1 MRRNPVLERLR
12 TGGVAVGTFAIEL
25 SSPAL
30 ARVAATAGAEFIALD
45 QEHSGF
51 GSETVRSFLAGA
63 RAADIVPLIRV
74 AGKHS
79 EPLSLALDLGALGV
93 IVPFIESAEEAAA
106 AVSSLKYPPLGRRG
120 FGLLHLDEHDGDVG
134 RYMAAANDRTMVV
147 VQIESRSGLEDVE
160 RIASV
165 EGVDVLWIGQFDLT
179 ASLGIPGQFDSPV
192 WKEALD
198 RVVSACRAA
207 GKAAAMAA
215 ETPAD
220 VGPLLDR
227 GFCCISFGHDLTLF
241 RRGLAEG
248 VAAVRE
254 ARGAPQ

>member
-74 AGKHS
+74 ASKHA

-106 AVSSLKYPPLGRRG
+106 AVSSLKYPPIGRRG

-134 RYMAAANDRTMVV
+134 RYMAEANDRTMVV

-160 RIASV
+160 RIASGRGARSGRV
-165 EGVDVLWIGQFDLT
+165 GMPNRREGGGDGGGD
-179 ASLGIPGQFDSPV
+179 AN
-192 WKEALD
+192 
-198 RVVSACRAA
+198 RCRASA
-207 GKAAAMAA
+207 RSRVLLYLVRSRPHPLPARPCGGCGRGTRSTRDPAM
-215 ETPAD
+215 T
-220 VGPLLDR
+220 
-227 GFCCISFGHDLTLF
+227 FHS
-241 RRGLAEG
+241 
-248 VAAVRE
+248 
-254 ARGAPQ
+254 

>member
-25 SSPAL
+25 ASPSL

-74 AGKHS
+74 ASKHS

-93 IVPFIESAEEAAA
+93 IVPFIESAEEATA

-120 FGLLHLDEHDGDVG
+120 FGLLHLDEHDGAVG
-134 RYMAAANDRTMVV
+134 PYMAEANDRTMVV
-147 VQIESRSGLEDVE
+147 VQIESRSGLDDVE

-165 EGVDVLWIGQFDLT
+165 AGVDVLWIGQFDLT
-179 ASLGIPGQFDSPV
+179 ASLGIPGQFDSPL
-192 WKEALD
+192 WEEALD

-207 GKAAAMAA
+207 GKAAAIAA
-215 ETPAD
+215 ETPAE
-220 VGPLLDR
+220 VEPLLER
-227 GFCCISFGHDLTLF
+227 GFRCISFGHDLTLF

-248 VAAVRE
+248 VTAVRE
-254 ARGAPQ
+254 IRGSPQ